1 MAGGTQNVSKFEVD
15 GHVARITLNRPEA
28 MNSLNPELRWELSQ
42 HYDEVERND
51 DIWLAVVTG
60 AGDRAFCAGAD
71 LKHRARERDA
81 DAAQK
86 AYWEKL
92 VGDTKS
98 LIEPSLHLQGGH
110 IYDFEFSKTLAEF
123 DMLFIIDLLVRKN
136 GDDVVYPN
144 FTNLFYRLIR
154 KRPGKVHS
162 SNFGTDIFF
171 SGRTSK
177 SISWSCRTQR
187 ISREAPPPSTV
198 SRMLCNHFRA

>member
-60 AGDRAFCAGAD
+60 AGERAFCAGAD

-81 DAAQK
+81 DAEQK

-92 VGDTKS
+92 VGETKS
-98 LIEPSLHLQGGH
+98 
-110 IYDFEFSKTLAEF
+110 
-123 DMLFIIDLLVRKN
+123 
-136 GDDVVYPN
+136 
-144 FTNLFYRLIR
+144 
-154 KRPGKVHS
+154 
-162 SNFGTDIFF
+162 
-171 SGRTSK
+171 
-177 SISWSCRTQR
+177 
-187 ISREAPPPSTV
+187 
-198 SRMLCNHFRA
+198 